1 MKKQCSSKAKQGVEG
16 KYVYSC
22 TTKGSLVDNE
32 VVSEEPAPKNSKG
45 REAAIVK
52 SQKKKKMCETRG
64 KKIKIKNKGR
74 RRKSGS
80 MV

>member
-45 REAAIVK
+45 
-52 SQKKKKMCETRG
+52 
-64 KKIKIKNKGR
+64 
-74 RRKSGS
+74 
-80 MV
+80 